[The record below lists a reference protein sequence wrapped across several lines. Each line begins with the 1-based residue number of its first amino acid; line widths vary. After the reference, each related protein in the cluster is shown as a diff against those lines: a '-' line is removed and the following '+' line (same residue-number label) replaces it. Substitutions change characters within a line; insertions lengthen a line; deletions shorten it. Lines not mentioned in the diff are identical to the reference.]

1 MGHCTGVTGSSFLC
15 AVGMGGNV
23 PSCAPGERDI
33 HGHCTIIPG
42 NYPPQSQPCHLHPDV
57 VELECEVMLPLAA
70 GSGELFE
77 AMRLVLL

>member
-1 MGHCTGVTGSSFLC
+1 MSPAVLLGRGTSMDTAQSSL
-15 AVGMGGNV
+15 V
-23 PSCAPGERDI
+23 
-33 HGHCTIIPG
+33 IIPHKVS
-42 NYPPQSQPCHLHPDV
+42 PAIFPDV